1 MPVVSVPGKGDIE
14 FPDSMSN
21 EDISLAI
28 RRDIL
33 KEPEASKFG
42 AVENIA
48 RGIGERASQLS
59 GSLLR
64 GIATAVD
71 KPADIL
77 NRASASLGIP
87 SIVEFDEKGV
97 RLRRATEADIATTG
111 GAADAKGRDT
121 LMDLARSAEGL
132 KLGYTPGTTWEQVK
146 KSPLSSFLPFALEQG
161 LVSAPDMAAA
171 MATLPAYVAARTGEI
186 GQTRATNDARKDAT
200 VADLMGALPAAA
212 GSALLERIGTKGILG
227 IDEAVAQ
234 GVKGVL
240 KETGKAGL
248 KEGATEAGQE
258 LIEGL
263 GESVGTKKGVDLAEI
278 GDRMLAGAV
287 GGAGFGAPVRAVG
300 ASVQALRGDQAPVPA
315 PEAPVTS
322 DAPSLRTVTISMT
335 PPRETW
341 EVDAG
346 GKEIEPPPVPTSIEI
361 LSEPNE
367 GGLQTVRLSNGSVI
381 VVPASEIEGR
391 LIPEAAPVEAVP
403 PIGVE
408 APVAEAVVPAGG
420 GSRCR
425 GRAHDFCWPRH
436 HRCYRCYR
444 CYRTC
449 CSRTGGR
456 TRRGC
461 TCRAGCP

>member
-1 MPVVSVPGKGDIE
+1 MPVITVPGKGDIE
-14 FPDSMSN
+14 FPDSMSKD
-21 EDISLAI
+21 DILLAI

-33 KEPEASKFG
+33 KEPEAPKFG

-64 GIATAVD
+64 GLATAVD

-77 NRASASLGIP
+77 NQASASLGIP
-87 SIVEFDEKGV
+87 SIVEFDFTSANPTGV

-300 ASVQALRGDQAPVPA
+300 ASVHA
-315 PEAPVTS
+315 
-322 DAPSLRTVTISMT
+322 
-335 PPRETW
+335 
-341 EVDAG
+341 
-346 GKEIEPPPVPTSIEI
+346 
-361 LSEPNE
+361 
-367 GGLQTVRLSNGSVI
+367 
-381 VVPASEIEGR
+381 
-391 LIPEAAPVEAVP
+391 
-403 PIGVE
+403 
-408 APVAEAVVPAGG
+408 
-420 GSRCR
+420 
-425 GRAHDFCWPRH
+425 
-436 HRCYRCYR
+436 
-444 CYRTC
+444 
-449 CSRTGGR
+449 
-456 TRRGC
+456 
-461 TCRAGCP
+461 